1 MSNDQTIEAQDNNES
16 NKYTQ
21 IIAVAFALGWVFDYF
36 FFRQQPGLSFP
47 VYVALLFF
55 VFLALAKRFQTTLD
69 KSIIYLAGPLFFF
82 SIMVYVRSSE
92 FLAFLNLAITYYL
105 LILIANGALGSKILS
120 NTIADYFKPL
130 ILIPLNTLDKLF
142 VALAN
147 IVASRS
153 RKNEKTRGKILRGII
168 MAVPVLILFVFLLS
182 SADII
187 FKQYVDKIFSIQI
200 TPETVF
206 RTILILSVTGIFT
219 GVFTY
224 ALLLPKNKF
233 SVGRSETT
241 RGRLDIIE
249 GSVFLGSIDLLFLSF
264 ILIQVTYL
272 FGGKRNIAIE
282 GATYAEY
289 ARSGFFQLLA
299 VSVISFLLIWLTEKY
314 IFQENEGHLLI
325 FKLLSGFLI
334 FEVMVIMASGF
345 KRLQLYENAFG
356 FTSLRFYSHSFVI
369 WLAVV
374 FLFFLIKIVFDK
386 PEKMLAFST
395 FVSILIF
402 LAALNIINP
411 DAFIARQNIAR
422 FQEAKKLDANYLSTL
437 SDDAVSELVKVL
449 DIKDKPA
456 SFNKER
462 FAGQLWRRRQE
473 LLELTKTRGWQSN
486 NLSRSKALK
495 ELNRRASMLV
505 QYKDLADY

>member
-1 MSNDQTIEAQDNNES
+1 M
-16 NKYTQ
+16 
-21 IIAVAFALGWVFDYF
+21 
-36 FFRQQPGLSFP
+36 
-47 VYVALLFF
+47 
-55 VFLALAKRFQTTLD
+55 
-69 KSIIYLAGPLFFF
+69 
-82 SIMVYVRSSE
+82 
-92 FLAFLNLAITYYL
+92 AI
-105 LILIANGALGSKILS
+105 
-120 NTIADYFKPL
+120 
-130 ILIPLNTLDKLF
+130 
-142 VALAN
+142 
-147 IVASRS
+147 
-153 RKNEKTRGKILRGII
+153 
-168 MAVPVLILFVFLLS
+168 PVLILFVFLLS

-187 FKQYVDKIFSIQI
+187 FEQYVDKIFSIQI

-241 RGRLDIIE
+241 RGRLGIIE

-289 ARSGFFQLLA
+289 ARSGFFRLLA

-334 FEVMVIMASGF
+334 FEVMVIMASAF

-386 PEKMLAFST
+386 PEKMLGFST

-402 LAALNIINP
+402 LAALNIMNP

-422 FQEAKKLDANYLSTL
+422 FQETKKLDANYLSTL
-437 SDDAVSELVKVL
+437 SDDAVSELVKIL

-473 LLELTKTRGWQSN
+473 LLELTKTRGWQVKQFESIK
-486 NLSRSKALK
+486 SS
-495 ELNRRASMLV
+495 
-505 QYKDLADY
+505 